1 MSKGKVRVH
10 KTWRSE
16 FQRFVIFL
24 VLCVVSVVASNYLPE
39 SVIRGKL
46 FNIGDQTLY
55 LTLPI
60 FWLLPFGSIVG
71 LLLRIYDV
79 LYTVD
84 AKGIQARVGILSLHQ
99 RVIRVRY
106 EDIRTVE
113 TEQTLL
119 ERFLDVGDVEIAT
132 AATGSVEI
140 VLEGVA
146 APHEVRKMV
155 QAERDRRVAAQAA
168 QAMNNPHLATAVNTG
183 D

>member
-1 MSKGKVRVH
+1 MANSKVLVH

-16 FQRFVIFL
+16 LQRLVVFL
-24 VLCVVSVVASNYLPE
+24 ILCVVSVVASEYLPQ

-46 FNIGDQTLY
+46 FDIGQSTIY
-55 LTLPI
+55 LSLPL
-60 FWLLPFGSIVG
+60 FWFLPFGSIVG

-84 AKGIQARVGILSLHQ
+84 SKGIQARVGILSLHQ

-146 APHEVRKMV
+146 APHEIRKMV
-155 QAERDRRVAAQAA
+155 QAERDRRVASQAA
-168 QAMNNPHLATAVNTG
+168 YSMRSGTKAAVNDG
-183 D
+183 E

>member
-1 MSKGKVRVH
+1 MSKGKVRVY

-16 FQRFVIFL
+16 LQRLAVFF
-24 VLCVVSVVASNYLPE
+24 VLCIISVVASNYLPG
-39 SVIRGKL
+39 SLIKGKL
-46 FNIGDQTLY
+46 FSIGSQTIFLS
-55 LTLPI
+55 LPI
-60 FWLLPFGSIVG
+60 FWLLPFGSLVG

-99 RVIRVRY
+99 RVIRIRY

-113 TEQTLL
+113 TEQTIL

-155 QAERDRRVAAQAA
+155 QAERDRRVTAQANR
-168 QAMNNPHLATAVNTG
+168 QQQHLAAVNTG

>member
-1 MSKGKVRVH
+1 M
-10 KTWRSE
+10 
-16 FQRFVIFL
+16 
-24 VLCVVSVVASNYLPE
+24 
-39 SVIRGKL
+39 
-46 FNIGDQTLY
+46 
-55 LTLPI
+55 
-60 FWLLPFGSIVG
+60 
-71 LLLRIYDV
+71 RIYDV

-140 VLEGVA
+140 VLNGVA
-146 APHEVRKMV
+146 APHEIRKMV
-155 QAERDRRVAAQAA
+155 QAERDRRTASQAA
-168 QAMNNPHLATAVNTG
+168 QAVTHQQRMAVVNSG